1 MKPTDALSRSRG
13 STLVLTTCRLGATKS
28 VRMLKSR
35 YRAALAVLA
44 TLWVVALGLG
54 DLARGIHL
62 LAEPHVIC
70 SVHGEL
76 IEGTKPTG
84 VVTTAGVQPQSSAL
98 TARHSAIGHH
108 VHCAIAV
115 KPANLT
121 WIAVP
126 TSLTMGNVEIPRSYP
141 AVAFSGCSVPQR
153 PILAVAP
160 KQSPPV

>member
-1 MKPTDALSRSRG
+1 MP
-13 STLVLTTCRLGATKS
+13 
-28 VRMLKSR
+28 KSR

-44 TLWVVALGLG
+44 ALWVVALGLG
-54 DLARGIHL
+54 DLARGLHL

-70 SVHGEL
+70 SEHGEL

-84 VVTTAGVQPQSSAL
+84 VFAPAGVQTQSSAL

-108 VHCAIAV
+108 VHCAIAA
-115 KPANLT
+115 KPANLMWT
-121 WIAVP
+121 AVP
-126 TSLTMGNVEIPRSYP
+126 IGLAVGTVEIPRSCP
-141 AVAFSGCSVPQR
+141 AVAFNACSVPQK